1 MARAAKSGVPAAPST
16 LLSWLS
22 QPLSQPASL
31 YWLNGGE
38 DFLREQ
44 ALKKL
49 RQEVLEPGF
58 ADFNHQLMRLSSST
72 RASAVGDALAE
83 LPMMTERRLLELQQA
98 HELSTKAADELAR
111 LLGERWHP
119 GLVVAVV
126 SDPPKGKSSLWE
138 FLKNRAEVLACDLD
152 AAQRSQ
158 FVAYACREKKLQL
171 NQTQQRRVLERTDG
185 SLRLITSAVERLA
198 LFAGEA
204 GQVSDADLDRLVH
217 DSAEVQTWKLTAA
230 IGRRETPQACLLL
243 HRLLQQEAAQPL
255 LSYLNSYL
263 LSLVQVNE
271 LRSRLKTASA
281 IARELP
287 RKSEYQITKTLEEL
301 SSWSETDL
309 ANAFERLARA
319 DYRIKTGADPVM
331 VMQLLIL
338 QLCMR
343 GGSRR

>member
-1 MARAAKSGVPAAPST
+1 MARAAKAPAATSPST
-16 LLSWLS
+16 LLSWLG
-22 QPLSQPASL
+22 QTLSQPAPI
-31 YWLNGGE
+31 YWVNGSE

-49 RQEVLEPGF
+49 RHECLEEGF
-58 ADFNHQLMRLSSST
+58 ADFNHQVVRLTS
-72 RASAVGDALAE
+72 ASKAAALGDALSE

-98 HELSTKAADELAR
+98 HELPTKVADELAR

-126 SDPPKGKSSLWE
+126 SDPPKGKSTLWE
-138 FLKNRAEVLACDLD
+138 FLRTRAQILQCDLD
-152 AAQRSQ
+152 SAQRGQ
-158 FVAYACREKKLQL
+158 FVAYICHQKKLHL
-171 NQTQQRRVLERTDG
+171 NQSQQNRVLERTDG

-198 LFAGEA
+198 LFSGES
-204 GQVSDADLDRLVH
+204 GQVSDSDLDKLVH

-243 HRLLQQEAAQPL
+243 HRLLQQEAAQSL

-271 LRSRLKTASA
+271 LRPRLKTASA

-287 RKSEYQITKTLEEL
+287 RKSEYQIKKTLDEL

-343 GGSRR
+343 GGGRR